1 VPDRPRTD
9 TSTIEARKARSRRA
23 RRLRVVRKIHRTAG
37 VSLLL
42 MLIVLGSTG
51 LLLGWKKHSGGRI
64 LPTSHRGTSTDPA
77 DWLSLATLH
86 AEAMRIAR
94 EEISPTLSPELERI
108 DVRPKHGMV
117 KFVFIEDYW
126 GIQLD
131 LATGN
136 LLHIERRRS
145 DFIENLHDGSILDYL
160 FDTDGEWLKL
170 GYTTVMGTG
179 ILVFS
184 VTGLWLW
191 LGPRRMRRG

>member
-1 VPDRPRTD
+1 MHPTP
-9 TSTIEARKARSRRA
+9 SPERRA
-23 RRLRVVRKIHRTAG
+23 RAARAHRLRVVRKIHRTAG
-37 VSLLL
+37 VTLFALL
-42 MLIVLGSTG
+42 MVLGSTG
-51 LLLGWKKHSGGRI
+51 LLLGWKKHSGGYI

-77 DWLSLATLH
+77 DWLPLDTLH

-131 LATGN
+131 LATGD

-160 FDTDGEWLKL
+160 LDTDGEWLKL
-170 GYTTVMGTG
+170 GYTSIMGTG

-184 VTGLWLW
+184 VTGIWLW
-191 LGPRRMRRG
+191 LGPRRMRRR